1 MSLNE
6 EFVAKEEVV
15 ATKSEE
21 KKKKKL
27 TPRKKM
33 KIYYSIFGAFLAVV
47 VIIGALMTYQALT
60 YVVGVFSDYSMAP
73 LINKEIKDKDGK
85 VYTYENFS
93 DRDGNIVEY
102 GLINPAKNIKEYK
115 RFDVVAIQEYKD
127 EYFFEPFRVVG
138 LPGETIKLDYDGNLF
153 VNGEEV
159 KQPIDKEFLKL
170 DWSKYDYM
178 DKDNLYYQETLGE
191 GEYYLL
197 KDNRYY
203 YNDDSR
209 LYGPYVA
216 EDIYGKVIGIQ
227 GTCTLDCGY
236 FINCSIPFT
245 RYI

>member
-6 EFVAKEEVV
+6 EFVAKEDVI

-115 RFDVVAIQEYKD
+115 RFDVVAIQEYK
-127 EYFFEPFRVVG
+127 VG
-138 LPGETIKLDYDGNLF
+138 HFLNDGIDY
-153 VNGEEV
+153 
-159 KQPIDKEFLKL
+159 
-170 DWSKYDYM
+170 S
-178 DKDNLYYQETLGE
+178 
-191 GEYYLL
+191 
-197 KDNRYY
+197 
-203 YNDDSR
+203 
-209 LYGPYVA
+209 
-216 EDIYGKVIGIQ
+216 GKVVCKDIGISVWDEKVIKRIDDRDDKKNFEER
-227 GTCTLDCGY
+227 LKNEEWEK
-236 FINCSIPFT
+236 IMNN
-245 RYI
+245 